1 MAKHLG
7 EENTIPVG
15 SEKHEQY
22 VRELADDIKKT
33 KGSYYDYV
41 QQNASFDD
49 S

>member
-22 VRELADDIKKT
+22 VRELADESCVYT
-33 KGSYYDYV
+33 YDFGKCFET
-41 QQNASFDD
+41 AF
-49 S
+49 